1 MGKTM
6 DEILTEMLAEVD
18 DSIDKR
24 EGSLIWSALAPT
36 AAQLAEGYAF
46 LDSYLD
52 LLMADTAV
60 GEYLERLCGLVG
72 LTRNAATRAVVI
84 GEFRDG
90 NQALMNVP
98 IGTEFGCGTVVYTV
112 TETISI
118 GKAFLTAKSSGIAGN
133 LSEGIL
139 LPLTYVEGLF
149 SAEIVGISQY
159 AEEAESDEHLRARYI
174 ENLTVPAFGGNVS
187 DYEQKALSFDGV
199 GAVKVFPAVNGGGT
213 VGLVIGSEMERAVDS
228 SLVTAITN
236 AFNQVDEEGFSCGL
250 APIGHTV
257 TVESADNLEIDIT
270 AEIVLEEGIST
281 TDIQEDL
288 EEAVARYL
296 AEISFTQSMIH
307 SAPVEVAMLSV
318 GGVADILSITLNE
331 TKGTLHLSKT
341 FSSYQVPVLGT
352 LTLEVS

>member
-6 DEILTEMLAEVD
+6 NEILTEMLAEVD
-18 DSIDKR
+18 DAIDKR

-52 LLMADTAV
+52 LLMADTAT

-72 LTRNAATRAVVI
+72 LTRNAATKAVVI

-90 NQALMNVP
+90 NRELADVP
-98 IGTEFGCGTVVYTV
+98 VGTEFGCGTMIYAV
-112 TETISI
+112 TEIIST
-118 GKAFLTAKSSGIAGN
+118 GRALLTAENSGSAGN
-133 LSEGIL
+133 LSEGTL

-187 DYEQKALSFDGV
+187 DYEQKVLSFDGV

-213 VGLVIGSEMERAVDS
+213 VGLIIGSETGRAVDAS
-228 SLVTAITN
+228 VVSAIGS
-236 AFNQVDEEGFSCGL
+236 AFNQVDEEGLGCGL

-257 TVESADNLEIDIT
+257 TVKSADNLEVNVT
-270 AEIVLEEGIST
+270 AEVILNDGLSA
-281 TDIQEDL
+281 TDVQADL
-288 EEAVARYL
+288 EEAAAHYL
-296 AEISFTQSMIH
+296 AGISFTQSMIH
-307 SAPVEVAMLSV
+307 PAPIEVAMLSV
-318 GGVADILSITLNE
+318 GGISDILGITLNGVA
-331 TKGTLHLSKT
+331 GTLHLSKT
-341 FSSYQVPVLGT
+341 FSGYQVPVLGT
-352 LTLEVS
+352 VTLEVS